1 MIEKLVQELNDL
13 ELKILSL
20 KKENSELQKI
30 NKYLENSLSIK
41 EDKFIQ
47 KEKLYKELEE
57 QNRRLKVVNA
67 ISGSGEYK
75 KVMKLQMNRMIKEM
89 DICISELKGL

>member
-1 MIEKLVQELNDL
+1 MEEIIQEIKTL
-13 ELKILSL
+13 ELKIHELL
-20 KKENSELQKI
+20 KETQELKEKNE
-30 NKYLENSLSIK
+30 YLEKSLSEN

-57 QNRRLKVVNA
+57 QNKRLKVINA

-75 KVMKLQMNRMIKEM
+75 KVMKLQMNKMIKEI
-89 DICISELKGL
+89 DSCIAELQNT